1 MDDAEG
7 QVPARLQGLPA
18 LALSVWGLC
27 GVGFHDFQEPPPRGG
42 TPRCPRLSR
51 ATSSSCFQCFKFHVQ
66 GVFLFQ
72 ALGHPSCP
80 DSRLG
85 AFPGLEPG
93 WLALGHGALSLLDS
107 CGVAPGG

>member
-1 MDDAEG
+1 MSRT
-7 QVPARLQGLPA
+7 V
-18 LALSVWGLC
+18 SV
-27 GVGFHDFQEPPPRGG
+27 
-42 TPRCPRLSR
+42 
-51 ATSSSCFQCFKFHVQ
+51 TSSPCFQCFKSHIQAAFP
-66 GVFLFQ
+66 LQ

-93 WLALGHGALSLLDS
+93 WLALGHGALSSLDS